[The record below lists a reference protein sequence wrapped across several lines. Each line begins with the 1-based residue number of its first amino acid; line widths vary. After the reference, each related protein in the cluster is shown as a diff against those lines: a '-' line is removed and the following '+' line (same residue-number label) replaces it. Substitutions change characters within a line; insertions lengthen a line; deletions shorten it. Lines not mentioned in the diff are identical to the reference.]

1 MKRRQCL
8 TWGWG
13 LLGVGLSNTLLAQA
27 WAADRAAAAGKLAW
41 RERALL
47 GFGTTLWIKAAHDNT
62 DLLESAMNAAIKAIR
77 QVEIGRAHV

>member
-27 WAADRAAAAGKLAW
+27 WATDRAASAGKLAW
-41 RERALL
+41 RERGQLIVPRRLANWR
-47 GFGTTLWIKAAHDNT
+47 GASVPC
-62 DLLESAMNAAIKAIR
+62 SASVPRCGSKLPMKIPICLNL
-77 QVEIGRAHV
+77 H